1 MELVS
6 NATPSFLDGLF
17 QESFRTFLVL
27 VPFILPCFI
36 CCYIDCFGTEDKVN
50 KIVVSKWKTP
60 EVTCN
65 QHVTAAREF
74 ERQDSYKY
82 SRN

>member
-6 NATPSFLDGLF
+6 NGTLSFLDEPF
-17 QESFRTFLVL
+17 DESFRKFLVL

-36 CCYIDCFGTEDKVN
+36 FCYIDCFGTEDKVN
-50 KIVVSKWKTP
+50 KIVASKWKTP
-60 EVTCN
+60 EVTCKK
-65 QHVTAAREF
+65 HVTAARGF

-82 SRN
+82 SGN